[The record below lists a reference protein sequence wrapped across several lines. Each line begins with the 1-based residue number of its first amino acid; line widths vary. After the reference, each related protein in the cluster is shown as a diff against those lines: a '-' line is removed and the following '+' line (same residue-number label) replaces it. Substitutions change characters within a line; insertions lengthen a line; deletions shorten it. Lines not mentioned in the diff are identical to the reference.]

1 MTLRDLLIDYPQE
14 KFTSVAVT
22 RFEAAQN
29 EYESPM
35 HRHKTGQI
43 VLTLTG
49 NVTCRTEKSIW
60 LVPPQCAIWLP
71 PGTFH
76 CNRISPHSGVCML
89 FVETE
94 EIRLPETTCT
104 LSVTPLVTELFRR
117 IVSLPE
123 TEATTGHARLLYQV
137 LLEELSTMPVSGL
150 SLPISGN
157 SHLKAIAE
165 AIIDTPSVH
174 KTLSDWATFTG
185 MSRRSL
191 ERLVKQ
197 ETGLS
202 FGRWK
207 QQLLLIMAI
216 QQLTEGASVEKTA
229 WDLGYESVTAFITM
243 FKKAVGTSPG
253 RYVQE
258 KSGGRGFL

>member
-1 MTLRDLLIDYPQE
+1 
-14 KFTSVAVT
+14 
-22 RFEAAQN
+22 
-29 EYESPM
+29 
-35 HRHKTGQI
+35 
-43 VLTLTG
+43 
-49 NVTCRTEKSIW
+49 
-60 LVPPQCAIWLP
+60 
-71 PGTFH
+71 
-76 CNRISPHSGVCML
+76 
-89 FVETE
+89 
-94 EIRLPETTCT
+94 
-104 LSVTPLVTELFRR
+104 
-117 IVSLPE
+117 
-123 TEATTGHARLLYQV
+123 
-137 LLEELSTMPVSGL
+137 MPVSGL

-174 KTLSDWATFTG
+174 KTLSDWAKFTG